1 MYLADIG
8 LQERGM
14 GNTTIYGKN
23 SAGTRTS
30 ITVDSLLLSLVA
42 ASHKDEET
50 ARAWIR
56 DLMESSP
63 VTTTVSKYVQRV
75 CIARIAKLSLM
86 RAVDNSE
93 EQIDIEEL

>member
-1 MYLADIG
+1 
-8 LQERGM
+8 M
-14 GNTTIYGKN
+14 GNTTIYGRN

-30 ITVDSLLLSLVA
+30 ITVDSLLWSLVA

-63 VTTTVSKYVQRV
+63 ATTTVSKYAQRA
-75 CIARIAKLSLM
+75 CIARIAKPSLM
-86 RAVDNSE
+86 RAIDDSE
-93 EQIDIEEL
+93 KQIDIEEL